1 MQIKNCFVM
10 MSFDDEFKNIYELG
24 IKNACLEINI
34 NCERVD
40 EQTFTHTILEQIYDQ
55 IKDADILIA
64 DLTKP
69 NLNVYY
75 ELGYAHGNNKKVIL
89 LTSTNVDNIPFDLKN
104 YYHIVYDNNDLLNLK
119 YKLIE
124 KLTHFKNSDNIEFY
138 KNKSWLEL
146 ITQATK
152 KNDLAKITEGAIVE
166 HEYKNEMKLYRL
178 IPEPYNQEQD
188 NFYKNFDGIKLSNI
202 VAKRCI

>member
-69 NLNVYY
+69 NLKVYY

-152 KNDLAKITEGAIVE
+152 KMI
-166 HEYKNEMKLYRL
+166 
-178 IPEPYNQEQD
+178 
-188 NFYKNFDGIKLSNI
+188 
-202 VAKRCI
+202 